1 MWHLQLFHAVK
12 MIQSDVDTSKRKLII
27 LSCLLETCHHIFIF
41 KVVFLKVKLD
51 YCSAQFVAL
60 LAVELAP
67 AEFQVPV
74 SVAYYVFHDWFMRL
88 TSEYILRTWSFWES
102 FLKNRLFFPT
112 ADFQLE
118 TLYKHVVSLFKS
130 AWVIFIEV
138 LNIPVAIHIVILH
151 REKHREKHLWIF
163 SCCSS
168 VWELLLCQAL

>member
-1 MWHLQLFHAVK
+1 M
-12 MIQSDVDTSKRKLII
+12 
-27 LSCLLETCHHIFIF
+27 
-41 KVVFLKVKLD
+41 
-51 YCSAQFVAL
+51 AL

-74 SVAYYVFHDWFMRL
+74 FVAYYVFHDGFMRL

-102 FLKNRLFFPT
+102 FLKKTGFFSPT

-138 LNIPVAIHIVILH
+138 LNIPVALHIVIL
-151 REKHREKHLWIF
+151 HREKHLWIF

-168 VWELLLCQAL
+168 VWELLLCKHYNLLIHLNGLTCAKVSEKGCDVSPVRTENCRGLTRGILPSTKRAQFAQGPEYKNSWKP